1 MPRNY
6 VQGYVTNPGGSIV
19 YRDVPIGSST
29 SYGRPNP
36 DNALTYDEDPT
47 TITFTNFPLTIV
59 DTGGVN
65 GGQGSRLLYT
75 FPRGVLQILGVNVAL
90 TLAGETVKLADNA
103 AIVGAIGS
111 AAAATDNAT
120 LVGAGEATYVA
131 STTCT
136 LSSLTGAFTA
146 MNATAA
152 AAAPIDGRTTAPAVY
167 LNFAVP
173 DAGITANAVL
183 TINGTI
189 KFSWV
194 VT

>member
-6 VQGYVTNPGGSIV
+6 IQGYVTNPGGSV
-19 YRDVPIGSST
+19 TYREVPIGLST
-29 SYGRPNP
+29 SYGTPAP
-36 DNALTYDEDPT
+36 AAGLAYDEDPT
-47 TITFTNFPLTIV
+47 TITFTNYPLTIV

-65 GGQGSRLLYT
+65 GGQGSKLLYT
-75 FPRGVLQILGVNVAL
+75 FPKGVLQVLGINVAL

-103 AIVGAIGS
+103 AIVASLGTAP
-111 AAAATDNAT
+111 AATDNAT
-120 LVGAGEATYVA
+120 LVGAGEADFVA
-131 STTCT
+131 STACT
-136 LSSLTGAFTA
+136 LSSLAGTFSA

-152 AAAPIDGRTTAPAVY
+152 VLAPIDGRTTAKAMY

-189 KFSWV
+189 KVSWV